1 MEAIIFPMNIGS
13 TGSTIKDTNELLNE
27 TLGKFSKEIDE
38 LAEQLKV
45 DTIQIK
51 TEKNKSSK
59 GLFDFSYNDDGLL
72 SLFQQKFGAIK
83 DFELFMEKGLEELW
97 ARTEIGLTD
106 IKKHLNVMMVSKLEG
121 IFNEVETKLSSLS
134 LADDPTAS
142 YALQEIIA
150 TLQKCQTA
158 IVIEMA
164 NISEWFNRSNKKIIE
179 EFDFKLLI
187 DSNVNTLQN
196 VNPLFADAKIRT
208 DNGCALI
215 FDGDLFPHFTDILYY
230 FLENALKHCKLP
242 SSELWIAIDVSQNND
257 RINIKVSNN
266 ISDDPA
272 HIERTRNNIAATRK
286 KIETDKT
293 YEDINKEGGTGF
305 PKIKKTLKHDLKRKD
320 FSIELGVA
328 ADESQKPLFFTELSF
343 ETLNLPIIDK

>member
-1 MEAIIFPMNIGS
+1 MDLRSDDQSI
-13 TGSTIKDTNELLNE
+13 NELLNE

-72 SLFQQKFGAIK
+72 SSFQQKFGAIK

-134 LADDPTAS
+134 LADVPTAS

-158 IVIEMA
+158 IVIEM
-164 NISEWFNRSNKKIIE
+164 ETF
-179 EFDFKLLI
+179 L
-187 DSNVNTLQN
+187 
-196 VNPLFADAKIRT
+196 
-208 DNGCALI
+208 NG
-215 FDGDLFPHFTDILYY
+215 
-230 FLENALKHCKLP
+230 
-242 SSELWIAIDVSQNND
+242 S
-257 RINIKVSNN
+257 
-266 ISDDPA
+266 
-272 HIERTRNNIAATRK
+272 
-286 KIETDKT
+286 
-293 YEDINKEGGTGF
+293 TGA
-305 PKIKKTLKHDLKRKD
+305 IKK
-320 FSIELGVA
+320 
-328 ADESQKPLFFTELSF
+328 
-343 ETLNLPIIDK
+343 